1 MEIGCRETSD
11 FFMPLI
17 LLPFL
22 RKSLFL
28 FVFSIYLCNFVAMK
42 TNIDWK
48 KAIVFLIVIGGLIY
62 ITKVELGMTSL
73 NSFLT
78 TLGILL
84 ILFVGDHFAQ
94 EIDDRIKRKQR
105 EKDEELL

>member
-1 MEIGCRETSD
+1 
-11 FFMPLI
+11 
-17 LLPFL
+17 
-22 RKSLFL
+22 
-28 FVFSIYLCNFVAMK
+28 MK

-48 KAIVFLIVIGGLIY
+48 KTIVFLIVIGGLIF

-84 ILFVGDHFAQ
+84 LLFVGDHFAQ
-94 EIDDRIKRKQR
+94 EADEWLKRRKR
-105 EKDEELL
+105 EEK